1 MLSSILSILGYST
14 LLNPLPEQPIN
25 EPYSLTVSAY
35 PEKKSLQ
42 LMPVIKAKSVLSLDL
57 DTGNLLYSQNAQ
69 ARLPMAS
76 LTKLMTILIV
86 LEENSLDEIV
96 TVTPEAVKMD
106 PAKMYLV
113 NNEKISVE
121 ALLKASLIPSA
132 NDAAVALAIHNAG
145 STEKFVEKM
154 NQKAFELGMINTH
167 YANPMG
173 FDDPDQYSTAEDLA
187 ILAKKVYQ
195 KPFVKQYAAVKETE
209 VSNTEQT
216 LKHQLLNTNQ
226 LFDSY
231 LQVFGLKT
239 GTTDLAGQCLIS
251 IVSNQQNHRI
261 MNILLNSPSRFNESK
276 ILSEWIFTSYNWI

>member
-1 MLSSILSILGYST
+1 MLSSILSILGYGS
-14 LLNPLPEQPIN
+14 LLNPLPEQQIN
-25 EPYSLTVSAY
+25 EPYSLSVSAY
-35 PEKKSLQ
+35 PEKQAFQ
-42 LMPVIKAKSVLSLDL
+42 LMPVIKAKAVLSIDM
-57 DTGNLLYSQNAQ
+57 DTGNLLYSQNSQ
-69 ARLPMAS
+69 AKLPMAS

-96 TVTPEAVKMD
+96 TVTPEAVKME

-121 ALLKASLIPSA
+121 SLLKASLIPSA

-145 STEKFVEKM
+145 STGKFVEKM
-154 NQKAFELGMINTH
+154 NKKAQELGMHDTK

-173 FDDPDQYSTAEDLA
+173 FDDPEQYGTAEDLL
-187 ILAKKVYQ
+187 ILARKVYQ
-195 KPFVKQYAAVKETE
+195 QPFVKQYAAVKETE
-209 VSNTEQT
+209 VSNTDQT
-216 LKHQLLNTNQ
+216 LTHQLLNTNQ

-251 IVSNQQNHRI
+251 IVSNQQGHRI
-261 MNILLNSPSRFNESK
+261 MNIILNSPSRFNESK